1 MAPQQTADVPAA
13 GDLVVIAAHRV
24 GEREQLGEILE
35 VFAGQRPRYRVRWE
49 DGHESLFFPSSD
61 ATVRRSSHRRG
72 PS

>member
-13 GDLVVIAAHRV
+13 GDLVIIAAHRV

-35 VFAGQRPRYRVRWE
+35 VFAGQRPHYRVRWE